1 MYTCICIYIYIY
13 QYEHLYLPKP
23 FRRLVQRAAAFSG
36 SQLLLSFQ
44 AIQLRLELGQ
54 LIQDLWRR
62 GARNLDGF
70 SKKKTAEIP
79 WKSREH
85 LETMNLGF
93 YLLMVCFCFVEFSVN
108 LKRAKKFCIYI
119 YHSWGSKTLR

>member
-1 MYTCICIYIYIY
+1 MYVYIIMYIYVYMYMYIYIY

-70 SKKKTAEIP
+70 SKKKQQ
-79 WKSREH
+79 KSH
-85 LETMNLGF
+85 GNP
-93 YLLMVCFCFVEFSVN
+93 VN
-108 LKRAKKFCIYI
+108 I
-119 YHSWGSKTLR
+119 